1 MSSPGT
7 LYTIEQE
14 LLVKAKK
21 SLKVSVSA
29 LLCSCFFFP
38 FFFICD
44 LDGIKTVCLSSLV
57 LQRGLKWLIFFTAVH
72 VRED

>member
-29 LLCSCFFFP
+29 LLCSCFFFL
-38 FFFICD
+38 FFICD
-44 LDGIKTVCLSSLV
+44 LDGIKTVCVSSLV
-57 LQRGLKWLIFFTAVH
+57 LQRGLKLLIFFTAVH